1 MWRKTAIIAMAAA
14 ACMACGRRTALK
26 AGTPSSLPAGEC
38 AATAKL
44 SVPYPEIPTYLNGE
58 EEEAGYVLMHFW
70 DGVDFS
76 DESWTEAAETM
87 EEAFAR
93 FITVASL
100 YPDMELSKQAV
111 ARLMQRLGE
120 EAVPDVY
127 DLMTGLADKYL
138 YDPNSPLR
146 NEELYITVLEEQIA
160 DPDLEDIYKVAPRE
174 RLRMALK
181 NRPGD
186 RAADFSFT
194 TGKGGHG
201 TLYGIDAD
209 YVLLFFH
216 NLGCPACREVRQ
228 GIVSVTAREPAAG
241 GLASCKLR
249 IIALYPDTDMAEWV
263 AHANEIPDTWINA
276 CDKAQEIN
284 EKELYDLRAI
294 PSLYLLDRDKKVI
307 LKDFVNPEM
316 LSDALTYS
324 EAD

>member
-194 TGKGGHG
+194 TGK
-201 TLYGIDAD
+201 AD
-209 YVLLFFH
+209 
-216 NLGCPACREVRQ
+216 
-228 GIVSVTAREPAAG
+228 TAPCTA
-241 GLASCKLR
+241 
-249 IIALYPDTDMAEWV
+249 
-263 AHANEIPDTWINA
+263 
-276 CDKAQEIN
+276 
-284 EKELYDLRAI
+284 
-294 PSLYLLDRDKKVI
+294 
-307 LKDFVNPEM
+307 
-316 LSDALTYS
+316 
-324 EAD
+324 

>member
-1 MWRKTAIIAMAAA
+1 MAAA

-174 RLRMALK
+174 AAPDGPEEQTGRPGRRLFLHDRKRRTRHPVRHRRRLRTALFPQSGMPGMPGSAPGNRLGNSPGTGGGDAGIRQTPD
-181 NRPGD
+181 NRPLSRYRHGRMGGPCERNSRHMDKCLRRSAGD
-186 RAADFSFT
+186 
-194 TGKGGHG
+194 
-201 TLYGIDAD
+201 
-209 YVLLFFH
+209 
-216 NLGCPACREVRQ
+216 
-228 GIVSVTAREPAAG
+228 
-241 GLASCKLR
+241 
-249 IIALYPDTDMAEWV
+249 
-263 AHANEIPDTWINA
+263 
-276 CDKAQEIN
+276 
-284 EKELYDLRAI
+284 
-294 PSLYLLDRDKKVI
+294 
-307 LKDFVNPEM
+307 
-316 LSDALTYS
+316 
-324 EAD
+324 